1 VHVYWLAIG
10 WAAAQTTSQ
19 PPNPLRPLIFIVAG
33 ACVGGLLLPALRIA
47 VTRSRASF
55 LAWRGRRRRIQAA
68 ATAERR
74 ARAMMSELCPHGW
87 RARIT
92 LYEGQTGRAANHQG
106 EEVRGAVAL
115 DWFELRAGGGEPAVM
130 RRVWADTIGE
140 ALEAMVSDRR
150 TDETL
155 EQIELRASANGAL
168 WPDL

>member
-1 VHVYWLAIG
+1 VLAYWLTLG
-10 WAAAQTTSQ
+10 WNGAPTTSQ
-19 PPNPLRPLIFIVAG
+19 SSSPLRPLLFIVAG
-33 ACVGGLLLPALRIA
+33 ACVGALLLPGLRIV
-47 VTRSRASF
+47 VTRSRTAF
-55 LAWRGRRRRIQAA
+55 EAWRGRRRRIQAA

-92 LYEGQTGRAANHQG
+92 LYEGQSGRSAGHHG

-130 RRVWADTIGE
+130 RRVWAETIGE